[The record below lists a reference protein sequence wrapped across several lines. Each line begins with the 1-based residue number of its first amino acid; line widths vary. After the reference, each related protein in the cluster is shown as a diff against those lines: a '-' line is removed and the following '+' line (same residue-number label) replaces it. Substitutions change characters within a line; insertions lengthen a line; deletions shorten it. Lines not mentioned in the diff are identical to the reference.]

1 MSLFL
6 LVSDTTGDPLADK
19 RFAYAQDF
27 WRNGDLGAAV
37 DMARQTLELA
47 PRFVPALRMLGD
59 GLLELGEPDQAVAAY
74 RTALE
79 VDPSDRLGVR
89 TRMARIGAVRAE
101 EAMTDAYIQTL
112 FDNYAPI
119 YEEHLVQMLG
129 YRGPD
134 ALVETLAAHA
144 GSEAALQFP
153 NAVDIGCG
161 TGLVGVRIQGLCGH
175 LAGSDIAAGMVELA
189 RAKNVYD
196 ELLVLDAAQHLGGL
210 APGSIDLVTA
220 GDCLNYI
227 ADLAPVFAAAGQA
240 LRPGGLFVMTVQVS
254 ETEDVVFGSDMRY
267 AQSLAYL
274 DRCGQAGG
282 LARLAF
288 NPTMLR
294 NEGGSPI
301 PAAIALYERA

>member
-134 ALVETLAAHA
+134 ALVETLAAYA
-144 GSEAALQFP
+144 GGEAALQFP

-161 TGLVGVRIQGLCGH
+161 TGLVGARIRGFCGH

-196 ELLVLDAAQHLGGL
+196 ELLVLDAAQHLASL

-254 ETEDVVFGSDMRY
+254 EAEDVVFGSDMRY

-274 DRCGQAGG
+274 DRSGQAGG

-301 PAAIALYERA
+301 PAAIALYGRP